1 MEILPTA
8 LKDFKNYYNSHWAE
22 LLGLA
27 CFFGGI
33 LISLLIDK
41 LIPEDVNPHEP
52 KEDLSELKI
61 CPLPQKGQ
69 NPPKFHPG
77 EKLHQINTKALKRT
91 GIFTALAI
99 AIHNFPEGFA
109 TFISSLDNL
118 TLGIAIAIA
127 VAIHN
132 IPEGLAVSLPIYHAT
147 GDKKKAFIYS
157 ALSGFAEPLGAFVGA
172 LILLPFIGDLTLA
185 ISFAVIAGI
194 MVFIS
199 LDELLPAAKTY
210 DKAHDSLYG
219 LIAGMAIM
227 ALSLNL
233 LAAKTSP
240 RLLNTRTTSPFFIPS
255 FFASLELIK
264 IGSLEYMG
272 TLLVICKYPEHLR
285 FFLGRYE
292 AKHQRFLLSIPHLV
306 SAMPIFREE
315 FYPFCPI
322 HH

>member
-1 MEILPTA
+1 MQFTFEQIFIAMLLTLFAGFSTAIGSIIAFFSRKDDLRVLSLGLGFSAGVMIYISFMEILPTA
-8 LKDFKNYYNSHWAE
+8 LKDFKNHYDSHWAE

-132 IPEGLAVSLPIYHAT
+132 FPEGLAVSLPIYHAT

-157 ALSGFAEPLGAFVGA
+157 ALSGLAEPLGAFVGA

-219 LIAGMAIM
+219 LIVGMAIM

-233 LAAKTSP
+233 L
-240 RLLNTRTTSPFFIPS
+240 
-255 FFASLELIK
+255 
-264 IGSLEYMG
+264 G
-272 TLLVICKYPEHLR
+272 
-285 FFLGRYE
+285 
-292 AKHQRFLLSIPHLV
+292 Q
-306 SAMPIFREE
+306 
-315 FYPFCPI
+315 
-322 HH
+322 

>member
-1 MEILPTA
+1 MQFTFEQIFIAILLTLFAGFSTAIGSIIAFFSRKDDLRVLSLGLGFSAGVMIYISFMEILPTA
-8 LKDFKNYYNSHWAE
+8 LKDFKNHYDSHWAE

-118 TLGIAIAIA
+118 TLGIAIAVA

-233 LAAKTSP
+233 L
-240 RLLNTRTTSPFFIPS
+240 
-255 FFASLELIK
+255 
-264 IGSLEYMG
+264 G
-272 TLLVICKYPEHLR
+272 
-285 FFLGRYE
+285 
-292 AKHQRFLLSIPHLV
+292 Q
-306 SAMPIFREE
+306 
-315 FYPFCPI
+315 
-322 HH
+322 

>member
-1 MEILPTA
+1 MQFTFEQIFIAMLLTLFAGFSTAIGSIIAFFSRKDDLRVLSLGLGFSAGVMIYISFMEILPTA
-8 LKDFKNYYNSHWAE
+8 LKDFKNHYDSHWAE

-210 DKAHDSLYG
+210 DKAYDSLYG
-219 LIAGMAIM
+219 LILGMAIM

-233 LAAKTSP
+233 L
-240 RLLNTRTTSPFFIPS
+240 
-255 FFASLELIK
+255 
-264 IGSLEYMG
+264 G
-272 TLLVICKYPEHLR
+272 
-285 FFLGRYE
+285 
-292 AKHQRFLLSIPHLV
+292 Q
-306 SAMPIFREE
+306 
-315 FYPFCPI
+315 
-322 HH
+322 

>member
-1 MEILPTA
+1 MQFTFEQIFIAMLLTLFAGFSTAIGSIIAFFSRKDDLRVFSLGLGFSAGVMIYISFMEILPTA
-8 LKDFKNYYNSHWAE
+8 LKDFKNHYDSHWAE

-77 EKLHQINTKALKRT
+77 EKLHQINTKALKHT

-219 LIAGMAIM
+219 LILGMAIM

-233 LAAKTSP
+233 L
-240 RLLNTRTTSPFFIPS
+240 
-255 FFASLELIK
+255 
-264 IGSLEYMG
+264 G
-272 TLLVICKYPEHLR
+272 
-285 FFLGRYE
+285 
-292 AKHQRFLLSIPHLV
+292 Q
-306 SAMPIFREE
+306 
-315 FYPFCPI
+315 
-322 HH
+322 

>member
-1 MEILPTA
+1 MQFTFEQIFIAILLTLFAGFSTAIGSTIAFFSRKDDLRVLSLGLGFSAGVMIYISFMEILPTA
-8 LKDFKNYYNSHWAE
+8 LKDFKNHYDSHWAE
-22 LLGLA
+22 FLGLA

-157 ALSGFAEPLGAFVGA
+157 ALSGLAEPLGAFVGA

-233 LAAKTSP
+233 L
-240 RLLNTRTTSPFFIPS
+240 
-255 FFASLELIK
+255 
-264 IGSLEYMG
+264 G
-272 TLLVICKYPEHLR
+272 
-285 FFLGRYE
+285 
-292 AKHQRFLLSIPHLV
+292 Q
-306 SAMPIFREE
+306 
-315 FYPFCPI
+315 
-322 HH
+322 

>member
-1 MEILPTA
+1 MQFTFEQIFIAMLSTLFAGFSTAIGSIIAFFSRKDDLRVLSLGLGFSAGVMIYISFMEILPTA
-8 LKDFKNYYNSHWAE
+8 LKDFKNHYDSHWAE

-233 LAAKTSP
+233 L
-240 RLLNTRTTSPFFIPS
+240 
-255 FFASLELIK
+255 
-264 IGSLEYMG
+264 G
-272 TLLVICKYPEHLR
+272 
-285 FFLGRYE
+285 
-292 AKHQRFLLSIPHLV
+292 Q
-306 SAMPIFREE
+306 
-315 FYPFCPI
+315 
-322 HH
+322 

>member
-1 MEILPTA
+1 MQFTFEQIFIAMLLTLFAGFSTAIGSIIAFFSRKDDLRVLSLGLGFSAGVMIYISFMEILPTA

-157 ALSGFAEPLGAFVGA
+157 ALSGFAEPLGTFVGA

-233 LAAKTSP
+233 L
-240 RLLNTRTTSPFFIPS
+240 
-255 FFASLELIK
+255 
-264 IGSLEYMG
+264 EY
-272 TLLVICKYPEHLR
+272 
-285 FFLGRYE
+285 
-292 AKHQRFLLSIPHLV
+292 
-306 SAMPIFREE
+306 
-315 FYPFCPI
+315 
-322 HH
+322 

>member
-1 MEILPTA
+1 MQFTFEQIFIAMLLTLFAGFSTAIGSIIAFFSRKDDLTVLSLGLGFSAGVMIYISFMEILPTA

-219 LIAGMAIM
+219 LIAGMMIM

-233 LAAKTSP
+233 L
-240 RLLNTRTTSPFFIPS
+240 
-255 FFASLELIK
+255 
-264 IGSLEYMG
+264 EY
-272 TLLVICKYPEHLR
+272 
-285 FFLGRYE
+285 
-292 AKHQRFLLSIPHLV
+292 
-306 SAMPIFREE
+306 
-315 FYPFCPI
+315 
-322 HH
+322 

>member
-1 MEILPTA
+1 MQFTFEQIFIAILLTLFAGFSTAIGSTIAFFSRKDDLRVFSLGLGFSAGVMIYISFMEILPTA
-8 LKDFKNYYNSHWAE
+8 LKDFKNHYDSHWAE

-157 ALSGFAEPLGAFVGA
+157 ALSGLAEPLGAFVGA

-233 LAAKTSP
+233 L
-240 RLLNTRTTSPFFIPS
+240 
-255 FFASLELIK
+255 
-264 IGSLEYMG
+264 G
-272 TLLVICKYPEHLR
+272 
-285 FFLGRYE
+285 
-292 AKHQRFLLSIPHLV
+292 Q
-306 SAMPIFREE
+306 
-315 FYPFCPI
+315 
-322 HH
+322 

>member
-1 MEILPTA
+1 MQFTFEQIFIAMLLTLFAGFSTAIGSIIAFFSRKDDLRVLSLGLGFSAGVMIYISFMEILPTA

-91 GIFTALAI
+91 GNFTALAI

-219 LIAGMAIM
+219 FIAGMAIM

-233 LAAKTSP
+233 L
-240 RLLNTRTTSPFFIPS
+240 
-255 FFASLELIK
+255 
-264 IGSLEYMG
+264 EY
-272 TLLVICKYPEHLR
+272 
-285 FFLGRYE
+285 
-292 AKHQRFLLSIPHLV
+292 
-306 SAMPIFREE
+306 
-315 FYPFCPI
+315 
-322 HH
+322 

>member
-1 MEILPTA
+1 MQFTFEQIFIAILLTLFAGFSTAIGSIIAFFSRKDDLRVLSLGLGFSAGVMIYISFMEILPTA
-8 LKDFKNYYNSHWAE
+8 LKDFKNHYDSHWAE

-27 CFFGGI
+27 YFFGGI

-77 EKLHQINTKALKRT
+77 EKLHRINTKALKRT

-172 LILLPFIGDLTLA
+172 LILLPFISDLTLA

-219 LIAGMAIM
+219 LITGMAIM

-233 LAAKTSP
+233 L
-240 RLLNTRTTSPFFIPS
+240 
-255 FFASLELIK
+255 
-264 IGSLEYMG
+264 G
-272 TLLVICKYPEHLR
+272 
-285 FFLGRYE
+285 
-292 AKHQRFLLSIPHLV
+292 Q
-306 SAMPIFREE
+306 
-315 FYPFCPI
+315 
-322 HH
+322 

>member
-1 MEILPTA
+1 MQFTFEQIFIAILLTLFAGFSTAIGSIIAFFSRKDDLRVLSLGLGFSAGVMIYISFMEILPTA
-8 LKDFKNYYNSHWAE
+8 LKDFKNHYDSHWAE

-233 LAAKTSP
+233 L
-240 RLLNTRTTSPFFIPS
+240 
-255 FFASLELIK
+255 
-264 IGSLEYMG
+264 G
-272 TLLVICKYPEHLR
+272 
-285 FFLGRYE
+285 
-292 AKHQRFLLSIPHLV
+292 Q
-306 SAMPIFREE
+306 
-315 FYPFCPI
+315 
-322 HH
+322 

>member
-1 MEILPTA
+1 MQFTFEQIFIAMLLTLFAGFSTAIGSIIAFFSRKDDLRVLSLGLGFSAGVMIYISFMEILPTA
-8 LKDFKNYYNSHWAE
+8 LKDFKNHYDSHWAE

-61 CPLPQKGQ
+61 CPLSQKGQ

-233 LAAKTSP
+233 L
-240 RLLNTRTTSPFFIPS
+240 
-255 FFASLELIK
+255 
-264 IGSLEYMG
+264 G
-272 TLLVICKYPEHLR
+272 
-285 FFLGRYE
+285 
-292 AKHQRFLLSIPHLV
+292 Q
-306 SAMPIFREE
+306 
-315 FYPFCPI
+315 
-322 HH
+322 

>member
-1 MEILPTA
+1 MQFTFEQIFIAILLTLFAGFSTAIGSTIAFFSRKDDLRVLSLGLGFSAGVMIYISFMEILPTA
-8 LKDFKNYYNSHWAE
+8 LKDFKNHYDSHWAE

-157 ALSGFAEPLGAFVGA
+157 ALSGLAEPLGAFVGA

-194 MVFIS
+194 MIFIS

-233 LAAKTSP
+233 L
-240 RLLNTRTTSPFFIPS
+240 
-255 FFASLELIK
+255 
-264 IGSLEYMG
+264 G
-272 TLLVICKYPEHLR
+272 
-285 FFLGRYE
+285 
-292 AKHQRFLLSIPHLV
+292 Q
-306 SAMPIFREE
+306 
-315 FYPFCPI
+315 
-322 HH
+322 

>member
-1 MEILPTA
+1 MQFTFEQIFIAMLLTLFAGFSTAIGSIIAFFSRKDDLRVLSLGLGFSAGVMIYISFMEILPTA
-8 LKDFKNYYNSHWAE
+8 LKDFKNHYDSHWAE

-157 ALSGFAEPLGAFVGA
+157 ALSGLAEPLGAFVGA

-219 LIAGMAIM
+219 LIAGMMIM

-233 LAAKTSP
+233 L
-240 RLLNTRTTSPFFIPS
+240 
-255 FFASLELIK
+255 
-264 IGSLEYMG
+264 EY
-272 TLLVICKYPEHLR
+272 
-285 FFLGRYE
+285 
-292 AKHQRFLLSIPHLV
+292 
-306 SAMPIFREE
+306 
-315 FYPFCPI
+315 
-322 HH
+322 

>member
-1 MEILPTA
+1 MQFTFEQIFIAMLLTLFAGFSTAIGSIIAFFSRKDDLRVLSLGLGFSAGVMIYISFMEILPTA

-91 GIFTALAI
+91 EIFTALAI

-233 LAAKTSP
+233 L
-240 RLLNTRTTSPFFIPS
+240 
-255 FFASLELIK
+255 
-264 IGSLEYMG
+264 G
-272 TLLVICKYPEHLR
+272 
-285 FFLGRYE
+285 
-292 AKHQRFLLSIPHLV
+292 Q
-306 SAMPIFREE
+306 
-315 FYPFCPI
+315 
-322 HH
+322 

>member
-1 MEILPTA
+1 MTLFAGFSTAIGSIIAFFSRKDDLRVLSLGLGFSAGVMIYISFMEILPTA
-8 LKDFKNYYNSHWAE
+8 LKDFKNHYDSHWAE

-219 LIAGMAIM
+219 LIAGMMIM

-233 LAAKTSP
+233 L
-240 RLLNTRTTSPFFIPS
+240 
-255 FFASLELIK
+255 
-264 IGSLEYMG
+264 EY
-272 TLLVICKYPEHLR
+272 
-285 FFLGRYE
+285 
-292 AKHQRFLLSIPHLV
+292 
-306 SAMPIFREE
+306 
-315 FYPFCPI
+315 
-322 HH
+322 

>member
-1 MEILPTA
+1 MQFTFEQIFIAMLLTLFAGFSTAIGSIIAFFSRKDDLRVLSLGLGFSAGVMIYISFMEILPTA
-8 LKDFKNYYNSHWAE
+8 LKDFKNHYDSHWAE

-77 EKLHQINTKALKRT
+77 EKLHQVNTKALKRT

-118 TLGIAIAIA
+118 TLGVAIAIA

-219 LIAGMAIM
+219 LIAGMMIM

-233 LAAKTSP
+233 L
-240 RLLNTRTTSPFFIPS
+240 
-255 FFASLELIK
+255 
-264 IGSLEYMG
+264 EY
-272 TLLVICKYPEHLR
+272 
-285 FFLGRYE
+285 
-292 AKHQRFLLSIPHLV
+292 
-306 SAMPIFREE
+306 
-315 FYPFCPI
+315 
-322 HH
+322 

>member
-1 MEILPTA
+1 MQFTFEQIFIAMLLTLFAGFSTAIGSIIAFFSRKDDLRVLSLGLGFSAGVMIYISFMEILPTA
-8 LKDFKNYYNSHWAE
+8 LKDFKNHYDSHWAE

-219 LIAGMAIM
+219 LIAGMMIM

-233 LAAKTSP
+233 L
-240 RLLNTRTTSPFFIPS
+240 
-255 FFASLELIK
+255 
-264 IGSLEYMG
+264 EY
-272 TLLVICKYPEHLR
+272 
-285 FFLGRYE
+285 
-292 AKHQRFLLSIPHLV
+292 
-306 SAMPIFREE
+306 
-315 FYPFCPI
+315 
-322 HH
+322 

>member
-1 MEILPTA
+1 MQFTFEQIFIAMLLTLFAGFSTAIGSIIAFFSRKDDLRVLSLGLGFSAGVMIYISFMEILPTA

-219 LIAGMAIM
+219 LIVGMAIM

-233 LAAKTSP
+233 L
-240 RLLNTRTTSPFFIPS
+240 
-255 FFASLELIK
+255 
-264 IGSLEYMG
+264 G
-272 TLLVICKYPEHLR
+272 
-285 FFLGRYE
+285 
-292 AKHQRFLLSIPHLV
+292 Q
-306 SAMPIFREE
+306 
-315 FYPFCPI
+315 
-322 HH
+322 

>member
-1 MEILPTA
+1 MQFTFEQIFIAMLLTLFAGFSTAIGSIIAFFSRKDDLRVLSLGLGFSAGVMIYISFMEILPTA
-8 LKDFKNYYNSHWAE
+8 LKDFKNHYDSHWAE

-77 EKLHQINTKALKRT
+77 EKLHQVNTKALKRT

-118 TLGIAIAIA
+118 TLGVAIAIA

-219 LIAGMAIM
+219 LIVGMAIM

-233 LAAKTSP
+233 L
-240 RLLNTRTTSPFFIPS
+240 
-255 FFASLELIK
+255 
-264 IGSLEYMG
+264 G
-272 TLLVICKYPEHLR
+272 
-285 FFLGRYE
+285 
-292 AKHQRFLLSIPHLV
+292 Q
-306 SAMPIFREE
+306 
-315 FYPFCPI
+315 
-322 HH
+322 

>member
-1 MEILPTA
+1 MQFTFEQIFIAMLLTLFAGFSTAIGSIIAFFSRKDDLRVLSLGLGFSAGVMIYISFMEILPTA
-8 LKDFKNYYNSHWAE
+8 LKDFKNHYDSHWAE

-69 NPPKFHPG
+69 NPLKFHPG

-233 LAAKTSP
+233 L
-240 RLLNTRTTSPFFIPS
+240 
-255 FFASLELIK
+255 
-264 IGSLEYMG
+264 G
-272 TLLVICKYPEHLR
+272 
-285 FFLGRYE
+285 
-292 AKHQRFLLSIPHLV
+292 Q
-306 SAMPIFREE
+306 
-315 FYPFCPI
+315 
-322 HH
+322 

>member
-1 MEILPTA
+1 MQFTFEQIFIAMLLTLFAGFSTAIGSIIAFFSRKDDLRVLSLGLGFSAGVMIYISFMEILPTA
-8 LKDFKNYYNSHWAE
+8 LKDFKNHYDSHWAE

-157 ALSGFAEPLGAFVGA
+157 ALSGLAEPLGAFVGA
-172 LILLPFIGDLTLA
+172 LISLPFIGDLTLA

-219 LIAGMAIM
+219 LIVGMAIM

-233 LAAKTSP
+233 L
-240 RLLNTRTTSPFFIPS
+240 
-255 FFASLELIK
+255 
-264 IGSLEYMG
+264 G
-272 TLLVICKYPEHLR
+272 
-285 FFLGRYE
+285 
-292 AKHQRFLLSIPHLV
+292 Q
-306 SAMPIFREE
+306 
-315 FYPFCPI
+315 
-322 HH
+322 

>member
-1 MEILPTA
+1 MQFTFEQIFIAMLLTLFAGFSTAIGSIIAFFSRKDDLRVLSLGLGFSAGVMIYISFMEILPTA

-219 LIAGMAIM
+219 LIAGMMVM

-233 LAAKTSP
+233 L
-240 RLLNTRTTSPFFIPS
+240 
-255 FFASLELIK
+255 
-264 IGSLEYMG
+264 EY
-272 TLLVICKYPEHLR
+272 
-285 FFLGRYE
+285 
-292 AKHQRFLLSIPHLV
+292 
-306 SAMPIFREE
+306 
-315 FYPFCPI
+315 
-322 HH
+322 

>member
-1 MEILPTA
+1 MQFTFEQIFIAMLLTLFAGFSTAIGSIIAFFSRKDDLRVLSLGLGFSAGVMIYISFMEILPTA

-219 LIAGMAIM
+219 LIAGMMIM
-227 ALSLNL
+227 ALSLN
-233 LAAKTSP
+233 
-240 RLLNTRTTSPFFIPS
+240 
-255 FFASLELIK
+255 
-264 IGSLEYMG
+264 
-272 TLLVICKYPEHLR
+272 
-285 FFLGRYE
+285 
-292 AKHQRFLLSIPHLV
+292 
-306 SAMPIFREE
+306 
-315 FYPFCPI
+315 
-322 HH
+322 

>member
-1 MEILPTA
+1 MQFTFEQIFIAMLLTLFAGFSTAIGSIIAFFSRKDDLRVLSLGLGFSAGVMIYISFMEILSTA
-8 LKDFKNYYNSHWAE
+8 LKDFKNHYDSHWAE

-233 LAAKTSP
+233 L
-240 RLLNTRTTSPFFIPS
+240 
-255 FFASLELIK
+255 
-264 IGSLEYMG
+264 G
-272 TLLVICKYPEHLR
+272 
-285 FFLGRYE
+285 
-292 AKHQRFLLSIPHLV
+292 Q
-306 SAMPIFREE
+306 
-315 FYPFCPI
+315 
-322 HH
+322 

>member
-1 MEILPTA
+1 EQIFIAMLLTLFAGFSTAIGSIIAFFSRKDDLRVLSLGLGFSAGVMIYISFMEILPTA
-8 LKDFKNYYNSHWAE
+8 LKDFKNHYDSHWAE

-233 LAAKTSP
+233 L
-240 RLLNTRTTSPFFIPS
+240 
-255 FFASLELIK
+255 
-264 IGSLEYMG
+264 G
-272 TLLVICKYPEHLR
+272 
-285 FFLGRYE
+285 
-292 AKHQRFLLSIPHLV
+292 Q
-306 SAMPIFREE
+306 
-315 FYPFCPI
+315 
-322 HH
+322 

>member
-1 MEILPTA
+1 MQFTFEQIFIAMLLTLFAGFSTAIGSIIAFFSRKDDLRVLSLGLGFSAGVMIYISFMEILPTA
-8 LKDFKNYYNSHWAE
+8 LKDFKNHYDSHWAE

-127 VAIHN
+127 IAIHN
-132 IPEGLAVSLPIYHAT
+132 FPEGLAVSLPIYHAT

-219 LIAGMAIM
+219 LIVGMAIM

-233 LAAKTSP
+233 L
-240 RLLNTRTTSPFFIPS
+240 
-255 FFASLELIK
+255 
-264 IGSLEYMG
+264 G
-272 TLLVICKYPEHLR
+272 
-285 FFLGRYE
+285 
-292 AKHQRFLLSIPHLV
+292 Q
-306 SAMPIFREE
+306 
-315 FYPFCPI
+315 
-322 HH
+322 

>member
-1 MEILPTA
+1 MQFTFEQIFIAMLLTLFAGFSTAIGSIIAFFSRKDDLRVLSLGLGFSAGVMIYISFMEILPTA

-210 DKAHDSLYG
+210 DKAHV
-219 LIAGMAIM
+219 AGMAIM

-233 LAAKTSP
+233 L
-240 RLLNTRTTSPFFIPS
+240 
-255 FFASLELIK
+255 
-264 IGSLEYMG
+264 EY
-272 TLLVICKYPEHLR
+272 
-285 FFLGRYE
+285 
-292 AKHQRFLLSIPHLV
+292 
-306 SAMPIFREE
+306 
-315 FYPFCPI
+315 
-322 HH
+322 

>member
-1 MEILPTA
+1 MQFTFEQIFIAMLLTLFAGFSTAIGSIIAFFSRKDDLRVLSLGLGFSAGVMIYISFMEILPTA

-61 CPLPQKGQ
+61 CPLLQKGQ

-219 LIAGMAIM
+219 LIAGMMIM

-233 LAAKTSP
+233 L
-240 RLLNTRTTSPFFIPS
+240 
-255 FFASLELIK
+255 
-264 IGSLEYMG
+264 EY
-272 TLLVICKYPEHLR
+272 
-285 FFLGRYE
+285 
-292 AKHQRFLLSIPHLV
+292 
-306 SAMPIFREE
+306 
-315 FYPFCPI
+315 
-322 HH
+322 

>member
-1 MEILPTA
+1 FEQIFIAILLTLFAGFSTAIGSTIAFFSRKDDLRVLSLGLGFSAGVMIYISFMEILPTA
-8 LKDFKNYYNSHWAE
+8 LKDFKNHYDSHWAE

-157 ALSGFAEPLGAFVGA
+157 ALSGLAEPLGAFVGA

-233 LAAKTSP
+233 L
-240 RLLNTRTTSPFFIPS
+240 
-255 FFASLELIK
+255 
-264 IGSLEYMG
+264 EY
-272 TLLVICKYPEHLR
+272 
-285 FFLGRYE
+285 
-292 AKHQRFLLSIPHLV
+292 
-306 SAMPIFREE
+306 
-315 FYPFCPI
+315 
-322 HH
+322 

>member
-1 MEILPTA
+1 MQFTFEQISIAMLLTLFAGFSTAIGSIIAFFSRKDDLRVLSLGLGFSAGVMIYISFMEILPTA
-8 LKDFKNYYNSHWAE
+8 LKDFKNHYDSHWAE

-233 LAAKTSP
+233 L
-240 RLLNTRTTSPFFIPS
+240 
-255 FFASLELIK
+255 
-264 IGSLEYMG
+264 G
-272 TLLVICKYPEHLR
+272 
-285 FFLGRYE
+285 
-292 AKHQRFLLSIPHLV
+292 Q
-306 SAMPIFREE
+306 
-315 FYPFCPI
+315 
-322 HH
+322 

>member
-1 MEILPTA
+1 MAMLLTLFAGFSTAIGSIIAFFSRKDDLRVLSLGLGFSAGVMIYISFMEILPTA
-8 LKDFKNYYNSHWAE
+8 LKDFKNHYDSHWAE

-233 LAAKTSP
+233 L
-240 RLLNTRTTSPFFIPS
+240 
-255 FFASLELIK
+255 
-264 IGSLEYMG
+264 G
-272 TLLVICKYPEHLR
+272 
-285 FFLGRYE
+285 
-292 AKHQRFLLSIPHLV
+292 Q
-306 SAMPIFREE
+306 
-315 FYPFCPI
+315 
-322 HH
+322 

>member
-1 MEILPTA
+1 MQFTFEQIFIAMLLTLFAGFSTAIGSIIAFFSRKDDLRVLSLGLGFSAGVMIYISFMEILPTA
-8 LKDFKNYYNSHWAE
+8 LKDFKNHYDSHWAE

-52 KEDLSELKI
+52 KDDLSELKI

-233 LAAKTSP
+233 L
-240 RLLNTRTTSPFFIPS
+240 
-255 FFASLELIK
+255 
-264 IGSLEYMG
+264 G
-272 TLLVICKYPEHLR
+272 
-285 FFLGRYE
+285 
-292 AKHQRFLLSIPHLV
+292 Q
-306 SAMPIFREE
+306 
-315 FYPFCPI
+315 
-322 HH
+322 

>member
-1 MEILPTA
+1 MQFTFEQIFIAMLLTLFAGFSTAIGSIIAFFSRKDDLRVLSLGLGFSAGVMIYISFMEILPTA

-157 ALSGFAEPLGAFVGA
+157 TLSGFAEPLGAFFGA

-185 ISFAVIAGI
+185 ISFAIVAGI
-194 MVFIS
+194 MIFIS

-219 LIAGMAIM
+219 VIAGMMIM

-233 LAAKTSP
+233 L
-240 RLLNTRTTSPFFIPS
+240 
-255 FFASLELIK
+255 
-264 IGSLEYMG
+264 EY
-272 TLLVICKYPEHLR
+272 
-285 FFLGRYE
+285 
-292 AKHQRFLLSIPHLV
+292 
-306 SAMPIFREE
+306 
-315 FYPFCPI
+315 
-322 HH
+322 

>member
-1 MEILPTA
+1 FIAILLTLFAGFSTAIGSTIAFFSRKDDLRVLSLGLGFSAGVMIYISFMEILPTA
-8 LKDFKNYYNSHWAE
+8 LKDFKNHYDSHWAE

-157 ALSGFAEPLGAFVGA
+157 ALSGLAEPLGAFVGA

-233 LAAKTSP
+233 L
-240 RLLNTRTTSPFFIPS
+240 
-255 FFASLELIK
+255 
-264 IGSLEYMG
+264 G
-272 TLLVICKYPEHLR
+272 
-285 FFLGRYE
+285 
-292 AKHQRFLLSIPHLV
+292 Q
-306 SAMPIFREE
+306 
-315 FYPFCPI
+315 
-322 HH
+322 

>member
-1 MEILPTA
+1 MQFTFEQIFIAMLLTLLAGFSTAIGSIIAFFSRKDDLRVLSLGLGFSAGVMIYISFMEILPTA
-8 LKDFKNYYNSHWAE
+8 LKDFKNHYDSHWAE

-118 TLGIAIAIA
+118 TLGIAIAVA

-219 LIAGMAIM
+219 LILGMAIM

-233 LAAKTSP
+233 L
-240 RLLNTRTTSPFFIPS
+240 
-255 FFASLELIK
+255 
-264 IGSLEYMG
+264 G
-272 TLLVICKYPEHLR
+272 
-285 FFLGRYE
+285 
-292 AKHQRFLLSIPHLV
+292 Q
-306 SAMPIFREE
+306 
-315 FYPFCPI
+315 
-322 HH
+322 

>member
-1 MEILPTA
+1 MQFTFEQIFIAMLLTLFAGFSTAIGSIIAFFSRKDDLRVLSLGLGFSAGVMIYISFMEILPTA
-8 LKDFKNYYNSHWAE
+8 LKDFKNHYDSHWAE

-185 ISFAVIAGI
+185 ISFAVITGI

-233 LAAKTSP
+233 L
-240 RLLNTRTTSPFFIPS
+240 
-255 FFASLELIK
+255 
-264 IGSLEYMG
+264 G
-272 TLLVICKYPEHLR
+272 
-285 FFLGRYE
+285 
-292 AKHQRFLLSIPHLV
+292 Q
-306 SAMPIFREE
+306 
-315 FYPFCPI
+315 
-322 HH
+322 